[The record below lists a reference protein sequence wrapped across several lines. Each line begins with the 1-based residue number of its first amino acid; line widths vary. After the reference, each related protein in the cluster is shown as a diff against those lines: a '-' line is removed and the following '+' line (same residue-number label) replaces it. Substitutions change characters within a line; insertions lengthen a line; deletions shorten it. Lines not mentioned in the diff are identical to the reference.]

1 MSAADTTG
9 IEAYEPVIGLEVHA
23 QLATKSKMFCGCS
36 TRFGAPP
43 NTQTCPVCL
52 GLPGALPVVNARGVD
67 LAVMVALALG
77 SRVSGVSVF
86 ARKNYFYPDLPKG
99 YQITQHDKPLGTG
112 GGFSWSA
119 GGRTCAVRLVRVH
132 LEEDA
137 GTSYHVGFADSDTAA
152 YVDFNRSGVPLVEI
166 VTEPELSSPADAA
179 EFVRRLR
186 AVLVALGA
194 SDGNMEEGSLRC
206 DANVSVRR
214 RGNTTLGD
222 RTEIKNLNSFRLLQ
236 HALAYEVARQTRVL
250 AAGGRVLTETRL
262 WDEGASRTEV
272 MRAKE
277 ASEDYRYFPEP
288 DLPPLIISPDRLAR
302 LRATLPE
309 LPEARRARLSSAY
322 GIGDE
327 DASALAT
334 DPAIAAFFERA
345 ARASGDA
352 EAARLWMRGEL
363 TRRMNDGGLTIG
375 NVPVAPEA
383 LGRLIT
389 LVAAGSISATAAKHI
404 LGRMVA
410 TGSEPETIAAADG
423 LLQESSPDALGDLV
437 AATLARFPSQV
448 AQYRRGKRAVAGFL
462 VGRVIMASGGR
473 ANPAM
478 VDELVRTRLDGSDE
492 T

>member
-1 MSAADTTG
+1 MTVMDWE
-9 IEAYEPVIGLEVHA
+9 IVIGLETHA
-23 QLATKSKMFCGCS
+23 QLSTASKLFSGAS
-36 TRFGAPP
+36 TAFGAAP
-43 NTQTCPVCL
+43 NTQASAVDL
-52 GLPGALPVVNARGVD
+52 ALPGVLPVVNRGAVERAIRFG
-67 LAVMVALALG
+67 LAAG
-77 SRVSGVSVF
+77 GRVHMRSVF

-99 YQITQHDKPLGTG
+99 YQITQHDKPLATG
-112 GGFSWSA
+112 GVLSWSA

-137 GTSYHVGFADSDTAA
+137 GKSYHVGFADSDTAA

-166 VTEPELSSPADAA
+166 VTEPDLSSPADAA

-214 RGNTTLGD
+214 RGDTTLGD

-236 HALAYEVARQTRVL
+236 HALEYEIARQTRVL
-250 AAGGRVLTETRL
+250 AGGGRVLTETRL
-262 WDEGASRTEV
+262 WDEGANRTEV
-272 MRAKE
+272 MRTKE
-277 ASEDYRYFPEP
+277 DSEDYRYFPEP

-302 LRATLPE
+302 LRAALPE

-327 DASALAT
+327 DAGALAA

-345 ARASGDA
+345 ARASSDA
-352 EAARLWMRGEL
+352 GAASRWIRGEL

-389 LVAAGSISATAAKHI
+389 LVAAGSISASAAKHI

-448 AQYRRGKRAVAGFL
+448 AQYRQGKRAVAGFL
-462 VGRVIMASGGR
+462 VGQVIKASGGR